1 MDEHTS
7 SALHYGHVGR
17 AVYLP
22 EEQEW
27 TFTRSFARPP
37 LIKYTGVTKTKI
49 PSPFRSAK
57 ARPIPRVPEKDPRRL
72 ITSAHPDLA
81 ASWSSIRAEPLSKAI
96 TTVAEKYDPEV
107 SELFDLGYAVDQRR
121 HDKRLRSVAIAVAV
135 TGECRNIISFRTL
148 EEEILELTSPQK
160 LAFRAPS
167 ISDQEMSEWSKCGAP
182 VRQVHFARPL
192 EEKPMFLAARLP
204 ATTTIFRPLYHFDPV
219 PMCPSG
225 DSILG
230 SSTPLKNSRLDANP
244 IAELCVSQ
252 TGGFSHADVTFN
264 PWYQRQFAIVDTGGK
279 WSVWE
284 ITGRQRLQQATWAAE
299 LVKSGSLPMQDYKRK
314 HGCPR
319 LDGWASIEW
328 VHDVGS
334 LLVSNRHNVI
344 IYAFTDDQI
353 PTRTVELGMTK
364 PSEWVLDVQ
373 TNSRKPSQFF
383 VLTTTRIMWFDVGA
397 LPGEHDTSLSLY
409 PRVSWRHFRDP
420 EDTTLRLSDI
430 VVYQDL
436 YLVLYSQLTRL
447 VQVFPCPFIS
457 DEETE
462 SISVPDPLVLDAPLL
477 ADIPSTQHDSVVR
490 FSRLVFR
497 EIAHSIAPVGRNF
510 YNADLPFI
518 KLFWMDSNLAVH
530 ESTFEAP
537 RGNPDEPDSFRESS
551 ILRLRKRYAP
561 TICAGP
567 TDDFVVDDWDESA
580 TKQTIVRRCK
590 PQMGRVD
597 TRSDLQWTLDFSGV
611 YQIATGKM
619 KMEIHPQKQTKR
631 LMPKPRTLDALI
643 GDLQIEMENGS
654 DQPPGKTMVELT
666 DKKLLAEGLDERA
679 DDLQRLISALVSKQ
693 PNPNAQCRYM
703 FLPLPSPN
711 GSYGIPAKLS
721 GEADNDLLNT
731 YDRIVDDWMSTLPR
745 AIPVQTRL
753 MKEQV
758 IRGVAVDLI
767 LSRLVKISTSL
778 DSIILAKPTDPV
790 EDQAIEK
797 ANEKAATQNNYLQSS
812 YFSLSSSQIPASQSS
827 MAKSQ
832 VFGSEPDAMPIQQ
845 SKYTA
850 VPVLSGLSAFTT
862 FKTPRPAPRNVTNL
876 LAHWSVGT
884 NPEDYSWERME
895 DEEMRETRAR
905 TPRSRRKKRPQPRD
919 QSLPATPVIPMIR
932 TWDSQPLAPPRLNVA
947 SSQPAMDDVSMTQM
961 ERGAFGAR
969 PLKKPKQKKKRA
981 AGF

>member
-1 MDEHTS
+1 M
-7 SALHYGHVGR
+7 
-17 AVYLP
+17 
-22 EEQEW
+22 
-27 TFTRSFARPP
+27 
-37 LIKYTGVTKTKI
+37 
-49 PSPFRSAK
+49 
-57 ARPIPRVPEKDPRRL
+57 
-72 ITSAHPDLA
+72 
-81 ASWSSIRAEPLSKAI
+81 SKAI

-121 HDKRLRSVAIAVAV
+121 NDKRLRSVAIAVAV

-264 PWYQRQFAIVDTGGK
+264 PWYQRQFAIVDTRGK

-430 VVYQDL
+430 VVYQGM
-436 YLVLYSQLTRL
+436 
-447 VQVFPCPFIS
+447 C
-457 DEETE
+457 
-462 SISVPDPLVLDAPLL
+462 
-477 ADIPSTQHDSVVR
+477 
-490 FSRLVFR
+490 
-497 EIAHSIAPVGRNF
+497 
-510 YNADLPFI
+510 
-518 KLFWMDSNLAVH
+518 
-530 ESTFEAP
+530 
-537 RGNPDEPDSFRESS
+537 
-551 ILRLRKRYAP
+551 LR
-561 TICAGP
+561 
-567 TDDFVVDDWDESA
+567 D
-580 TKQTIVRRCK
+580 
-590 PQMGRVD
+590 
-597 TRSDLQWTLDFSGV
+597 
-611 YQIATGKM
+611 
-619 KMEIHPQKQTKR
+619 
-631 LMPKPRTLDALI
+631 
-643 GDLQIEMENGS
+643 
-654 DQPPGKTMVELT
+654 
-666 DKKLLAEGLDERA
+666 
-679 DDLQRLISALVSKQ
+679 
-693 PNPNAQCRYM
+693 
-703 FLPLPSPN
+703 
-711 GSYGIPAKLS
+711 
-721 GEADNDLLNT
+721 
-731 YDRIVDDWMSTLPR
+731 
-745 AIPVQTRL
+745 
-753 MKEQV
+753 
-758 IRGVAVDLI
+758 
-767 LSRLVKISTSL
+767 
-778 DSIILAKPTDPV
+778 
-790 EDQAIEK
+790 
-797 ANEKAATQNNYLQSS
+797 
-812 YFSLSSSQIPASQSS
+812 
-827 MAKSQ
+827 
-832 VFGSEPDAMPIQQ
+832 
-845 SKYTA
+845 
-850 VPVLSGLSAFTT
+850 
-862 FKTPRPAPRNVTNL
+862 
-876 LAHWSVGT
+876 
-884 NPEDYSWERME
+884 
-895 DEEMRETRAR
+895 
-905 TPRSRRKKRPQPRD
+905 
-919 QSLPATPVIPMIR
+919 
-932 TWDSQPLAPPRLNVA
+932 
-947 SSQPAMDDVSMTQM
+947 
-961 ERGAFGAR
+961 
-969 PLKKPKQKKKRA
+969 
-981 AGF
+981 